1 MQFTDFG
8 LSQPVLRAIGE
19 EGYDTPTPIQV
30 QAIPHVLQGRDLL
43 GCAQTGTGKTAA
55 FALPIIERL
64 AAKRVPRTAKKA
76 RVLVLSPTR
85 ELAAQIAES
94 FDSYGRHSDIRTA
107 VIFGGV
113 NQTRQVELLA
123 RGVDVLV
130 ATPGRLLDLL
140 SQKAVTLSALEVF
153 VLDEA
158 DRMLDMGFIHD
169 VRKIAALV
177 PAVRQTL
184 LFSATMPDDIRQ
196 LAAKLLSD
204 PVEVAVAPVSSTAEK
219 IDQAI
224 YFVEKGDKRA
234 LLAWILEDTRIDR
247 VLVFTRTKHGA
258 NRVAEF
264 LEKKNVSAAAIH
276 GNKSQNAR
284 ERALEGF
291 KSGKVRA
298 LIATDIAARGIDIDQ
313 LAYVINFDLPNVPEA
328 YVHRIGRTGRAGA
341 AGQALSFCEEEERP
355 YLADIER
362 LIRINLEAVTKHP
375 FPSPLGIPAKT
386 DLDRRGGPQAPK
398 GGFGARKSGGSPQS
412 RRQGGGQP
420 RQSDGRHSSGERRP
434 SEGRSQQGQ
443 RPAAQQQAQRPAA
456 QQAQRPAA
464 QQSQRPAQAQRPA
477 AQQGQRP
484 AAAQRS
490 TSQGERRVQGGGQKS
505 PQDRERSSQAPRR
518 EETGRHE
525 THRQDGRRQADER
538 EFERARPVGTR

>member
-1 MQFTDFG
+1 MQFSDFG

-19 EGYDTPTPIQV
+19 EGYDTPTPIQQ

-64 AAKRVPRTAKKA
+64 AAKRTPRVAKKA

-94 FDSYGRHSDIRTA
+94 FDSYGRHSDIKTA

-140 SQKAVTLSALEVF
+140 NQKAVTLSALEVF

-184 LFSATMPDDIRQ
+184 LFSATMPNDIRQ
-196 LAAKLLSD
+196 LAAKLLND

-224 YFVEKGDKRA
+224 YFVEKGDKRS
-234 LLAWILEDTRIDR
+234 LLAWILEDAQIDR

-264 LEKKNVSAAAIH
+264 LEKKNISAAAIH

-284 ERALEGF
+284 ERALDGF

-298 LIATDIAARGIDIDQ
+298 LIATDIAARGIDIDS

-386 DLDRRGGPQAPK
+386 DLDKRGGSQTPK
-398 GGFGARKSGGSPQS
+398 GGFGARRSGGSGHSPRS
-412 RRQGGGQP
+412 GSGQP
-420 RQSDGRHSSGERRP
+420 RSQDRRHSEARGGERRQDSRGGEARTQQRP
-434 SEGRSQQGQ
+434 AAQGQ
-443 RPAAQQQAQRPAA
+443 RPAQQGQRPAA

-464 QQSQRPAQAQRPA
+464 AQQRPVVQQQAQRPA
-477 AQQGQRP
+477 AQ
-484 AAAQRS
+484 
-490 TSQGERRVQGGGQKS
+490 GEPRRQDRA
-505 PQDRERSSQAPRR
+505 PQDRERSAQAPRR

-525 THRQDGRRQADER
+525 THRSDARRTADER
-538 EFERARPVGTR
+538 VRPVGSR